1 MTREEI
7 QALADRYQRIAD
19 RAYQNY
25 QDSGIGRYSTKWRDN
40 KRLADA
46 LRIAANEAA
55 DHSKMVLCKLTLS
68 HLASKASLAKAS
80 DPETAEKLV
89 DEILK
94 DLIAYGQ
101 MNGVKLYESDP
112 EETVL

>member
-19 RAYQNY
+19 RAYRNY
-25 QDSGIGRYSTKWRDN
+25 QETGIGRYDTKYRDN
-40 KRLADA
+40 ERLADA

-55 DHSKMVLCKLTLS
+55 DHNKMVLCKLTLS
-68 HLASKASLAKAS
+68 QLASKASLAKTS
-80 DPETAEKLV
+80 DTETAERLV

-94 DLIAYGQ
+94 DLIAYGK
-101 MNGVKLYESDP
+101 MNGVKLYESDS
-112 EETVL
+112 EETML